1 MSTRF
6 RCPVC
11 HRLQIRAVVFCH
23 GSTGNK
29 ERAPFDEIARKL
41 LSGRIGGCVSSSAD
55 TARARMSFRRRPH
68 STRCR
73 ALFLILPG
81 QAVSPMEQR
90 VLAGPFTRRHRSGH
104 DGRPNV
110 GPALIVHG
118 MDDRVV
124 PYTYSNRLHQ
134 SWHRHQLVLLPGENH
149 NFTQEADNAA
159 DTIAKWFKCIVKR
172 ENS

>member
-1 MSTRF
+1 MSARL

-11 HRLQIRAVVFCH
+11 HRLQISAVVFCR
-23 GSTGNK
+23 GSIGNK
-29 ERAPFDEIARKL
+29 ERAFFDEIARKL

-55 TARARMSFRRRPH
+55 TARARTSLRRRPH

-73 ALFLILPG
+73 TLFLVLTG
-81 QAVSPMEQR
+81 QAVSPM
-90 VLAGPFTRRHRSGH
+90 
-104 DGRPNV
+104 

-118 MDDRVV
+118 MADCVV

-159 DTIAKWFKCIVKR
+159 DTIAKWFKCKLKKGKTIEGTLFRHAKQGLFP
-172 ENS
+172 

>member
-81 QAVSPMEQR
+81 QAVSPM
-90 VLAGPFTRRHRSGH
+90 
-104 DGRPNV
+104 

-118 MDDRVV
+118 MDDCVV
-124 PYTYSNRLHQ
+124 SYTYRNRLHQ

-159 DTIAKWFKCIVKR
+159 DTIAKWFKCILKR
-172 ENS
+172 GNSRRHTLLTY